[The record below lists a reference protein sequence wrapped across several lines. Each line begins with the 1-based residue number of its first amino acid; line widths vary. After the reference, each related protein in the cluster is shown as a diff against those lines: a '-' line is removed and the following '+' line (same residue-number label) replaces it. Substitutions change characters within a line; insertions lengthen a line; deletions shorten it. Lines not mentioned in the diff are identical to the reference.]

1 MGDRFV
7 GSDDHVLATAEA
19 ITSTITEGDWVNLLK
34 AKIYELVITTTS
46 IGTDT
51 LTLKIETDLGVV
63 GGTQKVFVAFTVD
76 IETPDLTLDTN
87 KILLGGMPGGRR
99 IRYTAVMDSGAAVLT
114 LALKET
120 RSGL

>member
-7 GSDDHVLATAEA
+7 GSDDHVLATTEA

-34 AKIYELVITTTS
+34 AKIYELVITTTGVPS
-46 IGTDT
+46 DT

-63 GGTQKVFVAFTVD
+63 DGTQKVFVAYTEDFDANSTGA
-76 IETPDLTLDTN
+76 TQ
-87 KILLGGMPGGRR
+87 KIPLGGMPGGRR